1 MKTIE
6 VVAAVIFKDGKVFAT
21 QRGHGEF
28 KDGWEFPGGKIEP
41 GETPEDAL
49 RREIREELETDV
61 LIRELIDTIEYD
73 YSDFHLSMKCF
84 ACSIQSGNLHLV
96 EHEVAKCS
104 LPTGLIPLTGSRR
117 TSPLSPESPDCSR
130 PPRYDVRDSDDC
142 RRWPIGRRKSKVN
155 MKVTSKRRMETR
167 SEATEGGRG
176 VLSSCPSGAVTK

>member
-1 MKTIE
+1 MT
-6 VVAAVIFKDGKVFAT
+6 
-21 QRGHGEF
+21 RGFLEGF
-28 KDGWEFPGGKIEP
+28 FFQSWGTVSI
-41 GETPEDAL
+41 L
-49 RREIREELETDV
+49 R
-61 LIRELIDTIEYD
+61 
-73 YSDFHLSMKCF
+73 LSMLHFFKRLF
-84 ACSIQSGNLHLV
+84 AAKLHFSKRLSKRIQHFSAYFIIY
-96 EHEVAKCS
+96 VAKCS

-130 PPRYDVRDSDDC
+130 PPRYDVRDFDDC